1 MNKMRRMLIIGMLAI
16 SSVWIT
22 SCKQNKQEITSNNKP
37 NELSGKVSVW
47 GSTRDSELLSR
58 EVAIFKKKYPKV
70 EINVTNSDINSIKD
84 NLSKNLKDK
93 TDVPDIISLEDTDVP
108 SMVKSFK
115 DNLIDAENVSDFKSD
130 SYIKYQIYN
139 STYGNN
145 IYAFPWYVD
154 PVFMAYRQD
163 ILGTLNVK
171 SDDIKY
177 WSEYLNVGTGPVK
190 AAGKAMLSM
199 DYFNNSR
206 LYNIGMRQL
215 GLNYFNDN
223 DKLDL
228 EDSIK
233 PSELVVNAY
242 NNKILYDD
250 SKKLSDVQNFGDG
263 NTLSIVSD
271 LSTLRDIENKYTNLK
286 GKINV
291 EKMPAFEA
299 GGNRDVVEFGENL
312 MALKNAYKNKA
323 AMEFIKFLTTS
334 DENDSLLFD
343 NYGYLTSNT
352 LKYSNIKFYNT
363 DSFYNKKLGKI
374 AINESNNLV
383 NVKYNEYFLQIKDMV
398 QNATKDSA
406 TSNKDLKQN
415 IYSVQNTIETSN
427 IIDK

>member
-37 NELSGKVSVW
+37 NELSGKVNVW
-47 GSTRDSELLSR
+47 GSTRDSELLSK

-115 DNLIDAENVSDFKSD
+115 DNLIDAESVSDFKSD

-171 SDDIKY
+171 SGDIKY

-190 AAGKAMLSM
+190 AAGKAMISM

-215 GLNYFNDN
+215 GLNYFDDN

-374 AINESNNLV
+374 AINESSNLV

>member
-47 GSTRDSELLSR
+47 GSTRDSELLSK

>member
-37 NELSGKVSVW
+37 NELSGKVNVW
-47 GSTRDSELLSR
+47 GSTRDSELLGK

-84 NLSKNLKDK
+84 NLSKNLKNK

-139 STYGNN
+139 STYGNK

-154 PVFMAYRQD
+154 PVFVAYRQD

-171 SDDIKY
+171 SGDIKY

-215 GLNYFNDN
+215 GLNYFDDN

-233 PSELVVNAY
+233 PSELVVNSY

-312 MALKNAYKNKA
+312 MALKNASKNKA
-323 AMEFIKFLTTS
+323 AMEFIRFLTTS

-352 LKYSNIKFYNT
+352 LKYANIKFYNT

-398 QNATKDSA
+398 QNATIDSA